1 MKLYEIVKIAITV
14 LVFKTW
20 KNLLTPRKWNSILKM
35 REKKTL
41 YLALRNTI
49 LVLKESLMLIISF
62 ENYILYFYLILM
74 CAYMWFCEHACV
86 WKCVS
91 GHMCGF
97 TSHASLF

>member
-1 MKLYEIVKIAITV
+1 MFLKHEK
-14 LVFKTW
+14 K
-20 KNLLTPRKWNSILKM
+20 LLTPRKWNSILKM
-35 REKKTL
+35 REKKAL

-74 CAYMWFCEHACV
+74 CACMWFCAHAYV
-86 WKCVS
+86 WKGVS